1 MQQKIIVVL
10 VKLALLT
17 LMLISSP
24 ATFAETSSLLSS
36 PEKLHYPPLQFHLP
50 KADRIV
56 LRNGIILY
64 FLEDHELPL
73 VTINALIKTG
83 TMYDP
88 LGKEGVAELT
98 AYVMKT
104 GGTKKLSS
112 SEIDNSFDSIAAS
125 PYITAALDSAQ
136 IQFSLLNKD
145 VDQGL
150 DLLSQIM
157 INPAFEQKK
166 FDLAKG
172 LKDEELRR
180 VKDDPQKLAI
190 REFNRLIYRDNPR
203 GRLAS
208 VKSLKTIQRED
219 IIEFHRNFF
228 RPQNIMLAVSGDI
241 TREEAVNKVE
251 RYFGAWISGQNPVT
265 PPLPPQKFPVGLYYI
280 DKDIPQSTIIS
291 GHISPGKNNH
301 DFYAFTVFDFIIG
314 SGGFPSR
321 IFSAV
326 RNNEG
331 LAYSAGSFYRARP
344 DHGVF
349 AAYAFTK
356 TESTFKTLSL
366 INSVL
371 KNIRDNTI
379 TAKEIE
385 WAKKSINNGFIFS
398 FTSPEQI
405 NWQQMK
411 IEYDGLP
418 ANYLSTYRSKI
429 ENIQVDD
436 LNKIAV
442 KYLDKNT
449 NTTLI
454 LGDVKKFGKTLTGK
468 SLPVLITPEE

>member
-1 MQQKIIVVL
+1 
-10 VKLALLT
+10 
-17 LMLISSP
+17 
-24 ATFAETSSLLSS
+24 
-36 PEKLHYPPLQFHLP
+36 
-50 KADRIV
+50 
-56 LRNGIILY
+56 
-64 FLEDHELPL
+64 
-73 VTINALIKTG
+73 
-83 TMYDP
+83 
-88 LGKEGVAELT
+88 
-98 AYVMKT
+98 MKT
-104 GGTKKLSS
+104 GGTEKLSS

-136 IQFSLLNKD
+136 IHFSLLNKD

-180 VKDDPQKLAI
+180 VKDDPQKLAV

-208 VKSLKTIQRED
+208 VKSLKNIERED
-219 IIEFHRNFF
+219 LIEFHRNFF
-228 RPQNIMLAVSGDI
+228 RPQNVMFAVSGDI
-241 TREEAVNKVE
+241 TREEAVDKVE
-251 RYFGAWISGQNPVT
+251 RYFGAWQSALNPVL
-265 PPLPPQKFPVGLYYI
+265 PPLPPQNFTAGLYSI
-280 DKDIPQSTIIS
+280 DKDIPQSTSIS
-291 GHISPGKNNH
+291 GHLAPGKNNP

-356 TESTFKTLSL
+356 TESTFKTVSL

-371 KNIRDNTI
+371 KNVQAHSII
-379 TAKEIE
+379 PKEIS

-411 IEYDGLP
+411 REYDLLP
-418 ANYLSTYRSKI
+418 ADYLYSFCDIIEKI
-429 ENIQVDD
+429 QIDD
-436 LNKIAV
+436 LHKVAV
-442 KYLDKNT
+442 KHLDSKSNI
-449 NTTLI
+449 TLI
-454 LGDVKKFGKTLTGK
+454 LGNIKKFGQPQSEIGQ
-468 SLPVLITPEE
+468 PILITPEE